1 MQLLRQPECCEPK
14 GHEAFQGM
22 EGQEH
27 HRVAVLSLPPRSLDI
42 FLRHRRLDQLALP
55 RRCTREV
62 VVRFPSC
69 ALTCGHFLCLVK
81 RTS

>member
-1 MQLLRQPECCEPK
+1 MQLLRQPEYCEPK
-14 GHEAFQGM
+14 AYEAFR
-22 EGQEH
+22 QEH
-27 HRVAVLSLPPRSLDI
+27 HRVAVLSLPPCSFDI

-62 VVRFPSC
+62 VVWFPSC

-81 RTS
+81 RTG